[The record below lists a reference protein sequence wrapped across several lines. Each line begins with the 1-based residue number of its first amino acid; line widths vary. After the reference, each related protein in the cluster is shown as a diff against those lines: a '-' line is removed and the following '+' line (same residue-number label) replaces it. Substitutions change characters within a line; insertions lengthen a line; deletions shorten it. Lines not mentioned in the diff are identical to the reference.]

1 MFLTLFAGFSARL
14 LVYRQSMVLLIY
26 LNVIAICGDSTR
38 MFRALR
44 QHRIVLL
51 VIMLIRYM
59 LVRDGRFAPV
69 LLVNAPGQRNA
80 INGLV
85 IGATLDWAGSR
96 VFLHA
101 RRRKMGIF

>member
-1 MFLTLFAGFSARL
+1 
-14 LVYRQSMVLLIY
+14 MVLLIY
-26 LNVIAICGDSTR
+26 LNVIAICGDSKR

-69 LLVNAPGQRNA
+69 KFLLLVNAPGQRNA

-96 VFLHA
+96 VSFTCSEEKNGNLPV
-101 RRRKMGIF
+101 IVI